1 MKCLVLFTCVFFAGC
16 TSWSKPI
23 DIGVIPNPDDSYM
36 YGRFQVDA
44 PYRTIANFDGYQ
56 TIGLLFTCSDG
67 KNYKIQFNRK
77 PEVQL
82 IRMPPSICSFSYIVF
97 TGLDGVTKKQNEVT
111 SGLFREVEFVS
122 GKAYYLGDFTGLVN
136 MKNSDYNKSITSW
149 KIDSLKNDYQKTTI
163 ELKKKYVN
171 FLNIETIDLLDN
183 E

>member
-1 MKCLVLFTCVFFAGC
+1 MKCLVLFTCVFFVGC

-44 PYRTIANFDGYQ
+44 PYQTIAGFDGHQ

-67 KNYKIQFNRK
+67 KKYKIRFNRK
-77 PEVQL
+77 PVVQL
-82 IRMPPSICSFSYIVF
+82 IRMPPSICSFTHIIF
-97 TGLDGVTKKQNEVT
+97 TGADGDTKKQNEVT
-111 SGLFREVEFVS
+111 NGLFREVEFVS

-136 MKNSDYNKSITSW
+136 IRDSGYNKFTTTW
-149 KIDSLKNDYQKTTI
+149 KIDSLENDYQKTTS
-163 ELKKKYVN
+163 ELKQKYVN